1 MIDRVVSKHRKE
13 ISALG
18 DPINGESYG
27 LDYTFSLISSG
38 LPLISSSN
46 ALRRL

>member
-13 ISALG
+13 ISVLG
-18 DPINGESYG
+18 DPINGEGYG

-38 LPLISSSN
+38 VPSISISN
-46 ALRRL
+46 AFKRL